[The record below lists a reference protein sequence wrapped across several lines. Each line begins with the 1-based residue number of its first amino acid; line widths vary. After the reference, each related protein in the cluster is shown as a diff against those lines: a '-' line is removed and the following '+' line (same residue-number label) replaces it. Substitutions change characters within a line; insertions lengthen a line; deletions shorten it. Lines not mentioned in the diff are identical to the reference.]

1 MHGHAHTL
9 WRKGCGR
16 MYPLES
22 ADARPRLVKSSA
34 SSLDVPNFTPLEA
47 LWRCRLV
54 AGGARRGRGR
64 GRRQRAPDSRQ
75 TGRQHRYPANRKGA
89 SASGA
94 YQQPPATCHLPVAT
108 CCTCHTLAAA
118 CCLLP
123 PATCHLPAGT
133 FHLTDGRDG
142 RFNPF
147 AFRVQRKKHR

>member
-54 AGGARRGRGR
+54 AGGARRRQRQAG
-64 GRRQRAPDSRQ
+64 GRRHLTA
-75 TGRQHRYPANRKGA
+75 GRLEGSIATRPAGREPPPVVPTN
-89 SASGA
+89 SHL
-94 YQQPPATCHLPVAT
+94 PPATCHLPVAT

-118 CCLLP
+118 CCLLLA
-123 PATCHLPAGT
+123 ATCHMPPASWHLPP
-133 FHLTDGRDG
+133 D
-142 RFNPF
+142 
-147 AFRVQRKKHR
+147 